1 MNLFLEI
8 SVLLITVIYSYL
20 EALVKLFIPAKR
32 KSIGAEII
40 LITGA
45 GHGIGRATAF
55 EFAKHQSTLVLW
67 DINKHGVEETADEC
81 RRLGSTVH
89 TFVVNCSKREDI
101 YSTAEK
107 VKKNIG
113 DVTILVNNAGVVS
126 CADLLSLQDHQ
137 VQNTFDVNILAHF
150 WTSKAFL
157 PAMMRNDHGHVVT
170 VASTAGHI
178 GFEYLVDYCSS
189 KFAAVGYHKALT
201 AELSALG
208 KYGIKTS
215 CLCPVF
221 VNTGFVK
228 NPSTRLMPVLKPETV
243 ARKLLDGILTNKK
256 MIFVPSS
263 VNIFLFLNLFLP
275 ERALV
280 ALNKLQDLKFD
291 AVVHGGKED

>member
-8 SVLLITVIYSYL
+8 PILLITIIYSYL

-32 KSIGAEII
+32 KSVSAEIV

-45 GHGIGRATAF
+45 GHGIGRATAT

-67 DINKHGVEETADEC
+67 DISKHGVEETADEC
-81 RRLGSTVH
+81 RRLGATVH
-89 TFVVNCSKREDI
+89 TFVVNCSKRDEI

-113 DVTILVNNAGVVS
+113 DVTILVNNAGVIF
-126 CADLLSLQDHQ
+126 CADLLSIQDHQ
-137 VQNTFDVNILAHF
+137 VQNTFEVNVLAHF
-150 WTSKAFL
+150 WTTRAFL
-157 PAMMRNDHGHVVT
+157 PAMMRNNHGHVVT
-170 VASTAGHI
+170 IASSAGHI
-178 GFEYLVDYCSS
+178 GVEYMIGYCSS
-189 KFAAVGYHKALT
+189 KYAAVGFHTALT

-208 KYGIKTS
+208 KYGVKTS

-228 NPSTRLMPVLKPETV
+228 NPSTRLLPILKTKTV
-243 ARKLLDGILTNKK
+243 AQKLLDGILTNKK

-263 VNIFLFLNLFLP
+263 VRLFLFLNFILP
-275 ERALV
+275 ERVLV
-280 ALNKLQDLKFD
+280 ALNKLQEIKFD
-291 AVVHGGKED
+291 TVIHDGKEE